1 MTQNELL
8 QAEERGEGSPV
19 QAEALAWRGQ
29 RLGGWRERGTLQE
42 PGPVELEG
50 INGVASRIR

>member
-1 MTQNELL
+1 MAQNKLL
-8 QAEERGEGSPV
+8 QAEQRAEGSPV
-19 QAEALAWRGQ
+19 QAEAPAWRGQ
-29 RLGGWRERGTLQE
+29 RLGGRRERGTLQE